1 LSKALY
7 ASINKVVG
15 FPNSIGYT
23 MSASQLALV
32 PTTAQIDTYVNFVL
46 AQYDAATTDD
56 ARLNI
61 IMKEYYIAAWG
72 NGVETYNSL
81 RRTGKPDNI
90 QLVVTTA
97 SPGVFMR
104 SFTYPSVYMNRNLNA
119 PTQKTP
125 GVAANKV
132 FWDNNPDNFIK

>member
-1 LSKALY
+1 VYKR
-7 ASINKVVG
+7 
-15 FPNSIGYT
+15 
-23 MSASQLALV
+23 Q
-32 PTTAQIDTYVNFVL
+32 
-46 AQYDAATTDD
+46 QYDAATTDD

-125 GVAANKV
+125 GTAANKV